1 MSKSFSST
9 LRVVS
14 TLLGPRPWPFPAL
27 HHDTALV
34 RVRHGLALSIPY
46 DAGIRCTDQRCIYYA
61 PNVQWCPCWH

>member
-1 MSKSFSST
+1 MSKSISST

-46 DAGIRCTDQRCIYYA
+46 DAGIRCPD
-61 PNVQWCPCWH
+61 